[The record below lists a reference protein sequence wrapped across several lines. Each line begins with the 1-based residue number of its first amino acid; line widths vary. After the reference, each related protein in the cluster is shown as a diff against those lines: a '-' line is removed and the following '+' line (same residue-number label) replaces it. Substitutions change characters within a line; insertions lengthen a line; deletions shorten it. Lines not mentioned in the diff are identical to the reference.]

1 MYKVESPNQA
11 LRSTVTFWAT
21 QWLSLLPNVQK
32 WAIWKGSGETE
43 GQGGI
48 TEEFATFPALFS
60 VCTLLFIGAKF
71 GYTTE

>member
-1 MYKVESPNQA
+1 MYKGDPSRCDRHTLLSLGLSGKISLMYKVESPNQA

-43 GQGGI
+43 G
-48 TEEFATFPALFS
+48 
-60 VCTLLFIGAKF
+60 
-71 GYTTE
+71 